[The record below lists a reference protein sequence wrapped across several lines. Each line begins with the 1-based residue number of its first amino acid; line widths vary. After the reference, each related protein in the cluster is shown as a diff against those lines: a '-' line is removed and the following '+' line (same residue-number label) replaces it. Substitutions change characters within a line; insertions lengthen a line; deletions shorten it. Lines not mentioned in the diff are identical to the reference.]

1 MCKKGFDNLWTAS
14 DALVPCLILVALHSV
29 CFTASRLA
37 IYEDGC
43 MKPLHHLLDKI
54 VHSHAFKDSCLVTFL
69 IENLIKSVLLR
80 TVRLLLVA
88 IDADLSVVHNS
99 QRVALD
105 DTSLRF
111 RLKQRSNPDC
121 DLDVAGLHFI
131 K

>member
-1 MCKKGFDNLWTAS
+1 MGEKGFDNLWTAS
-14 DALVPCLILVALHSV
+14 DALVPRLILVALHSIR
-29 CFTASRLA
+29 FAAPGLA
-37 IYEDGC
+37 INEDSC
-43 MKPLHHLLDKI
+43 MKSLHHLLDKI
-54 VHSHAFKDSCLVTFL
+54 VHSHAFKDGCLVTFL

-88 IDADLSVVHNS
+88 IDADLSVVQNS
-99 QRVALD
+99 QRFALD
-105 DTSLRF
+105 DTPLRF